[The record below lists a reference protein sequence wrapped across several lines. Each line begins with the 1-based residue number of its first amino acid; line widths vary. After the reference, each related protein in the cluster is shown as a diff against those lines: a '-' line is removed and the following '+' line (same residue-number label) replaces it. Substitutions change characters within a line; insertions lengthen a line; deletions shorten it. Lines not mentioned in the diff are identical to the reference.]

1 MPKIIVSLPETGDL
15 SHDLT
20 EAVVT
25 VGRVPDS
32 GLQIEDISVSSR
44 HAELTLAD
52 DGDYILRD
60 IGSTNGTML
69 NGKDIVAEEEH
80 KLQDGDK
87 VTFGK
92 IEASYVSENPA
103 EARPLPEAEAVTAVV
118 AETSKR
124 PADFANASPFQKK
137 KKKKDPVGMSL
148 IILAV
153 LAILAFGGVL
163 FMVYNVE
170 APVL

>member
-1 MPKIIVSLPETGDL
+1 
-15 SHDLT
+15 
-20 EAVVT
+20 
-25 VGRVPDS
+25 VPDS
-32 GLQIEDISVSSR
+32 GLQIEDISVSSS

-52 DGDYILRD
+52 GGDYILRD
-60 IGSTNGTML
+60 VGSTNGTML
-69 NGKDIVAEEEH
+69 NGREIAPETEH

-87 VTFGK
+87 LVFGK
-92 IEASYVSENPA
+92 IEAAYVSENPA
-103 EARPLPEAEAVTAVV
+103 EARPLPEAEEVTAVL

-137 KKKKDPVGMSL
+137 KKKKDPIGLSL

-163 FMVYNVE
+163 AMVYGIQPPE
-170 APVL
+170 L

>member
-1 MPKIIVSLPETGDL
+1 MPKIIVALPEIGNLT
-15 SHDLT
+15 HDLT
-20 EAVVT
+20 DAVVT

-32 GLQIEDISVSSR
+32 GLQIEDISVSSS

-69 NGKDIVAEEEH
+69 NGRDIAPLEDH

-92 IEASYVSENPA
+92 IETSYVSENPA
-103 EARPLPEAEAVTAVV
+103 EARPLPEAEAVSAVV

-137 KKKKDPVGMSL
+137 KKKKDPIGVSL
-148 IILAV
+148 VALAV

-163 FMVYNVE
+163 VMVYGLE
-170 APVL
+170 APSL